1 MHSVLKLTRYLKP
14 YRWLIVLA
22 PLLMTLEVVLN
33 LLQPRLVQRIV
44 DVGIAR
50 LDMAEVIRT
59 GLLMVGTSVVAAI
72 GGMTNGICA
81 ELTSQ
86 GFGVDVRESLFRRVQ
101 AFSFANLDGRETGQL
116 VTRLTN
122 DVTQVQE
129 AIVMVLRMMVRAPL
143 LLVGSLVMGILTAP
157 RLAFLPL
164 ALMPVELAALAWIVA
179 RATPM
184 FTRVQ
189 ERLDRLNGT
198 LQENIAGV
206 RVVKAFVRAEHEE
219 ARFGDANDGLAE
231 TAVRAGRTVAVTQ
244 PFLMMTMN
252 LGVIGVLWFGGVR
265 VAGGAMTTG
274 QIISFVNYLTTAL
287 WSLMMVS
294 QLVIMLARAV
304 ASSRRI
310 QEVLDTEP
318 AMRDPAVPREWRPVG
333 RVVFED
339 VTFAYDDGEPVLRGA
354 SFTAEPGRTVAILG
368 ATGSGKSSLVHLIPR
383 FYDATS
389 GRVLVDG
396 IDVRDLRQE
405 DLRRGIGIALQET
418 VLFSGTVRD
427 NIRWGRPDATDDAVI
442 AAARAAQAHDFIS
455 ALPGGYDSPVGQ
467 RGANL
472 SGGQKQRIA
481 IARAL
486 LVRPAVL
493 ILDDSTSAV
502 DVETETRIQEA
513 LDGSAHPPTRIVI
526 AQRISTVLG
535 ADKILVLEDG
545 RIVAEGTHAQL
556 LDASPIYRDIHDS
569 QLGTGTA
576 PRE

>member
-1 MHSVLKLTRYLKP
+1 MNPALRLALYLKP
-14 YRWLIVLA
+14 YNKYVVLA

-50 LDMAEVIRT
+50 LDMAEVIR
-59 GLLMVGTSVVAAI
+59 
-72 GGMTNGICA
+72 TNGICA

-206 RVVKAFVRAEHEE
+206 RVVKAFVRADHEE
-219 ARFGDANDGLAE
+219 ARFAKANDGLAE
-231 TAVRAGRTVAVTQ
+231 TAVRAGHTVAVTQ

-318 AMRDPAVPREWRPVG
+318 ALRDPAVPREWRPAG

-427 NIRWGRPDATDDAVI
+427 NIRWGRPDATDDEVT
-442 AAARAAQAHDFIS
+442 AAARAAQAHDFIT

-513 LDGSAHPPTRIVI
+513 LDGPANPPTRIVI

-556 LDASPIYRDIHDS
+556 LEKSPIYRDIHDS